1 MNENCSERDVGAWQF
16 FCNAHKVPKMY
27 SQASFTEIKSKLLN
41 GDRPSR
47 ALSMA
52 LMRRQSVLLTG
63 TAGCGK
69 TFCSYALLRES
80 LELGWVRPHEA
91 RMVRTVEL
99 EQRLH
104 EAMRDYHSVSH
115 IATDLSEYPLLVIDD
130 FGVESSNSMLTRL
143 FYDIIDSRVAYEKQT
158 AISTNLS
165 MQQLEARFGERIFSR
180 LKTFVALEFSPI
192 DQRG

>member
-1 MNENCSERDVGAWQF
+1 MNENSSQRDVGAWQF

-27 SQASFTEIKSKLLN
+27 CEASFSQIKSKLAN
-41 GDRPSR
+41 GERPSM

-52 LMRRQSVLLTG
+52 LMKRQSVLLTG
-63 TAGCGK
+63 KAGCGK

-91 RMVRTVEL
+91 KMMRTVEL

-104 EAMRDYHSVSH
+104 ESMRDYHSVSH
-115 IATDLSEYPLLVIDD
+115 IAADLGEYPLLVIDD

-143 FYDIIDSRVAYEKQT
+143 FYDVIDSRVAYEKQT

-165 MQQLEARFGERIFSR
+165 MEQLESRFGERIFSR
-180 LKTFVALEFSPI
+180 LKTFVALEFAPV